1 MSLGLFVLF
10 LIASMLY
17 ILLGIAITEGKVVV
31 ESYHERYRR
40 EYWEERK
47 RRTLQSNASR
57 KETALKKERERVKRE
72 AHEERTRRNTL
83 RKEEARLEYSL
94 RVWGRLPSQ

>member
-1 MSLGLFVLF
+1 MMFLYILF
-10 LIASMLY
+10 LLTCMLY
-17 ILLGIAITEGKVVV
+17 IFLNPFPPKEKVVV

-40 EYWEERK
+40 EFLRERK
-47 RRTLQSNASR
+47 RRALQANASR

-72 AHEERTRRNTL
+72 AHAERTKRNAL

-94 RVWGRLPSQ
+94 RIWGRIPSQ